1 MRSDTPCAE
10 SGCEITPQDAPL
22 FRVNPK
28 GESGIFMCREH
39 EETTWNTT
47 RERIEIR
54 TWTLTVAGPFV
65 KPVVKRKTGKVFQ
78 RQPFLNSNDR
88 DHWRVT
94 NPIKNGWITNAI
106 AAAEEAGIP
115 KGLGRV
121 QIDGHI
127 IKPRGGTYDAM
138 NYYPTAK
145 ALVDGLTRYGL
156 TEDDNNRY
164 VKGPYLH
171 EGGKGD
177 AAIIITITEL
187 EKEETA

>member
-1 MRSDTPCAE
+1 M
-10 SGCEITPQDAPL
+10 
-22 FRVNPK
+22 
-28 GESGIFMCREH
+28 
-39 EETTWNTT
+39 TTWT
-47 RERIEIR
+47 I
-54 TWTLTVAGPFV
+54 TVPAPHV
-65 KPVVKRKTGKVFQ
+65 KPVVKRKTGKVFK

-88 DHWRVT
+88 DSWRVT
-94 NPIKNGWITNAI
+94 NPIKNGWIANAI
-106 AAAEEAGIP
+106 TAAEEAVLP

-121 QIDGHI
+121 QIDGHV
-127 IKPRGGTYDAM
+127 IKPRGGDYDAM

-177 AAIIITITEL
+177 AAIIITITEI
-187 EKEETA
+187 EKEEA

>member
-1 MRSDTPCAE
+1 ME
-10 SGCEITPQDAPL
+10 GCPVT
-22 FRVNPK
+22 
-28 GESGIFMCREH
+28 
-39 EETTWNTT
+39 
-47 RERIEIR
+47 R
-54 TWTLTVAGPFV
+54 TWTLTVAAPFV

-94 NPIKNGWITNAI
+94 NPIKNGWITSAI
-106 AAAEEAGIP
+106 TAAEEAGIP

-156 TEDDNNRY
+156 TVDDSNEY
-164 VKGPYLH
+164 VRGPFLH

-177 AAIIITITEL
+177 PAIVLTITEL
-187 EKEETA
+187 EEA

>member
-1 MRSDTPCAE
+1 M
-10 SGCEITPQDAPL
+10 
-22 FRVNPK
+22 
-28 GESGIFMCREH
+28 
-39 EETTWNTT
+39 TTWT
-47 RERIEIR
+47 I
-54 TWTLTVAGPFV
+54 TVPAPYV

-78 RQPFLNSNDR
+78 RQPLLNSNDR

-106 AAAEEAGIP
+106 TAATEAGLP
-115 KGLGRV
+115 KGLDHV
-121 QIDGHI
+121 QIDGHVV
-127 IKPRGGTYDAM
+127 KPRGGSYDAM

-156 TEDDNNRY
+156 TPDDNNKH

-177 AAIIITITEL
+177 TAIIITITEL
-187 EKEETA
+187 TEEDT